1 MKNPE
6 IERKRFRE
14 NCTAQKRIIY
24 SKSLYTLFET
34 FYVFSGATA
43 PTRWCTPSRS
53 LTGQNTVSSSGTPRT
68 TRFACLSIITTSF
81 IKDDKKKQIKKQ
93 LKKIKL
99 TLIRATLS
107 FVKFIEKGVIA
118 KTFEIKNVCL
128 YLWPWDMNL

>member
-1 MKNPE
+1 LKNPE

-14 NCTAQKRIIY
+14 NCTTQNCIIY

-34 FYVFSGATA
+34 FSVFSGATA
-43 PTRWCTPSRS
+43 PTRWCTRSRS

-81 IKDDKKKQIKKQ
+81 IKDDKKQIKKQ
-93 LKKIKL
+93 LKIKL
-99 TLIRATLS
+99 TLIQAMLS

-118 KTFEIKNVCL
+118 KKIEIKNVCL
-128 YLWPWDMNL
+128 YLWTWDINL